1 MTILG
6 GIVIAVG
13 AVLWCG
19 NVFGFFPTIPLAGYG
34 TMLLGG
40 IIMKAGRKAA

>member
-1 MTILG
+1 MAILG
-6 GIVIAVG
+6 GIVVAVG

-19 NVFGFFPTIPLAGYG
+19 NVFHFFPTFPLAGYG

-40 IIMKAGRKAA
+40 AIMKAGGRK